1 MVRRLT
7 PLLCSHWHRRECVQ
21 GHMRLTIIYLIIT
34 DIQAAYD
41 ENVNDLKV
49 DAMVKLLG
57 CMRHTANYDV
67 GYIIAKFMS
76 NDAFLT
82 RALCGAGYNIDS
94 LLRLFFAD
102 DFMGELKTAERKCQ
116 KELL

>member
-1 MVRRLT
+1 MCDVDGRGRST
-7 PLLCSHWHRRECVQ
+7 MPPPSAAMMAWCVVLLHFCVAT
-21 GHMRLTIIYLIIT
+21 GIEENACK
-34 DIQAAYD
+34 DIC
-41 ENVNDLKV
+41 DLKV

>member
-1 MVRRLT
+1 MVSGALLALCVVLVRL
-7 PLLCSHWHRRECVQ
+7 CVAA
-21 GHMRLTIIYLIIT
+21 GIEENACK
-34 DIQAAYD
+34 DIC
-41 ENVNDLKV
+41 DLKM

-57 CMRHTANYDV
+57 CMRHTANDGV
-67 GYIIAKFMS
+67 SRIIAKFLS

-102 DFMGELKTAERKCQ
+102 DFMGELKTVERKCQ

>member
-1 MVRRLT
+1 MCDVDGRGRST
-7 PLLCSHWHRRECVQ
+7 MPPPSAAMMAWCVVLLHFCVAT
-21 GHMRLTIIYLIIT
+21 GIEENACKDIC

-57 CMRHTANYDV
+57 CMRHTANYD
-67 GYIIAKFMS
+67 
-76 NDAFLT
+76 
-82 RALCGAGYNIDS
+82 DS

>member
-1 MVRRLT
+1 MCNRLID
-7 PLLCSHWHRRECVQ
+7 SASRK
-21 GHMRLTIIYLIIT
+21 
-34 DIQAAYD
+34 
-41 ENVNDLKV
+41 DLKV